1 MEHIIPYTII
11 ISTILLSGSSVFLF
25 KKENPKLLK
34 LLLAFSGAFL
44 LSISFLNLIPEIYE
58 REHEKIGIFIIVG
71 FVIQLFLELF
81 TKGIEHGHGHGHE
94 CKENHDHSVHLP
106 KIAPLGLMIGL
117 SLHSFLEG
125 MPLVHGFDEHVQH
138 TLTLGIVIHNIPIS
152 IVLASIF
159 VRAGY
164 SNKKVLLILLLF
176 SVMTPLGSIVSE
188 FLSSNF
194 ISNIQSY
201 FGIIMGIV
209 VGIFLHVSTSILFE
223 TSENHQYN
231 IQKFSIVILGFLVAF
246 LIPLH

>member
-176 SVMTPLGSIVSE
+176 SVMTALGSIVSE

>member
-25 KKENPKLLK
+25 KSENPKLLK

-81 TKGIEHGHGHGHE
+81 TKGIEHGHGHGHD

-138 TLTLGIVIHNIPIS
+138 SLTLGIVVHNIPIS

-159 VRAGY
+159 LRAGY
-164 SNKKVLLILLLF
+164 NNKKVLLMLLLF

>member
-1 MEHIIPYTII
+1 MEHILPYTLI

-25 KKENPKLLK
+25 KKEKPKLLK

-44 LSISFLNLIPEIYE
+44 LAISFLNLIPEIYE
-58 REHEKIGIFIIVG
+58 REHERVGVFIIIG
-71 FVIQLFLELF
+71 FIIQLLLELF
-81 TKGIEHGHGHGHE
+81 TKGIEHGHGHAHE
-94 CKENHDHSVHLP
+94 CDEEHDHSVHLP

-138 TLTLGIVIHNIPIS
+138 SLTLGIIVHNIPIS

-159 VRAGY
+159 IKANF
-164 SNKKVLLILLLF
+164 SNRKVLLMLFLF
-176 SVMTPLGSIVSE
+176 SIMTPLGSIVSNL
-188 FLSSNF
+188 LSEN
-194 ISNIQSY
+194 IVSNIDSY

-231 IQKFSIVILGFLVAF
+231 IQKFSIVILGFLVAYF
-246 LIPLH
+246 IPLH